1 MIYGERIRLR
11 AVERE
16 DLPRFVDWL
25 NDPNVRR
32 GLILHLP
39 MSLAQE
45 QAWFEDMIK
54 RPQAEQ
60 PFVIELK
67 LGSEWVMIGN
77 CGVHQIDWR
86 CRSATLGIFIG
97 EKGYWNQGYG
107 TEAMQL
113 LIKHGFENL
122 NLNRLALD
130 VYEDNLGAIR
140 AYEKA
145 GFVLEGRKRQAM
157 YKDGRYLDILVMSVL
172 RDEWL
177 ASDDEK

>member
-11 AVERE
+11 AIERE
-16 DLPRFVDWL
+16 DLMQFVEWL
-25 NDPNVRR
+25 NDPDVRR
-32 GLILHLP
+32 GLFLHIP

-45 QAWFEDMIK
+45 QNWFENMIK

-60 PFVIELK
+60 PLVIELA

-77 CGVHQIDWR
+77 CGIHQIDWR

-107 TEAMQL
+107 TEAMRL
-113 LIKHGFENL
+113 LLKHGFETL
-122 NLNRLALD
+122 NLNRLDLL
-130 VYEDNLGAIR
+130 VNEDNPGAIH

-145 GFVLEGRKRQAM
+145 GFVHEGRKRQAM
-157 YKDGRYLDILVMSVL
+157 YKGGHYLDMMIMSVL
-172 RDEWL
+172 REEWE
-177 ASDDEK
+177 AR